1 MAQSGHTCARRDLA
15 FPGEATALRWLVPL
29 EGVGN
34 YRRKETTMGL
44 QLGDTAP
51 DFVAQTTEG
60 AIRFHEWIGDSW
72 AVLFSHPKDFTPICT
87 TELGSV
93 AKLSPE
99 FGCRN
104 VKLIG
109 LSVDAV
115 EDHYPWL
122 DDIEET
128 QGARPDY
135 PIIADTDLNVSKL
148 YGMLEAGAGPD
159 AASRCAM
166 DNRTVRGVFVID
178 PDKRVRLI
186 TMYPMQTGRNFA
198 EVLRAVDSIQLTTRH
213 PVATP
218 ASWQPGEDVM
228 VSLMVSD
235 EKARLLYGDFMAPK
249 PYIRIVPQPA

>member
-1 MAQSGHTCARRDLA
+1 MAHL
-15 FPGEATALRWLVPL
+15 GEATAPQRLVPL
-29 EGVGN
+29 ERVGD
-34 YRRKETTMGL
+34 YCREVRTMGL

-60 AIRFHEWIGDSW
+60 AIRFHEWIGDAW
-72 AVLFSHPKDFTPICT
+72 ALLFSHPKDFTPICT

-99 FGCRN
+99 FQRRN

-109 LSVDAV
+109 LSVDSV
-115 EDHYPWL
+115 EDHYAWL

-148 YGMLEAGAGPD
+148 YGMLEAD
-159 AASRCAM
+159 AEGDASSRCAM
-166 DNRTVRGVFVID
+166 DNRTVRSTFVID
-178 PDKRVRLI
+178 PSKKVRLI
-186 TMYPMQTGRNFA
+186 TMYPMQTGRNFT
-198 EVLRAVDSIQLTTRH
+198 EMLRAVDSIQLTTRH

-218 ASWQPGEDVM
+218 ASWRPGEDVM
-228 VSLMVSD
+228 LSLMVSD
-235 EKARLLYGDFMAPK
+235 GKAKALYGDFKAPK
-249 PYIRIVPQPA
+249 PYIRIIPEPV